1 MAETLQLIITADSKE
16 ALKAVEDLAKSTE
29 GLKTK
34 FTTLGSASGQANQAL
49 VNSGRVLQDLNYGF
63 MGVANNL
70 NPLLESFQRLGERAK
85 DTGSTVKKELVS
97 ALTGPAGI
105 GVALSAVTFIFL
117 KFGDEIS
124 DFFTKI
130 ITGNQVLKSQKE
142 SLAGV
147 GEEFKSAV
155 EKVDKVSIAFQEY
168 HSRIITGNEALKIY
182 NTELGKN
189 FGVKKDINE
198 AEKTF
203 KDKSAAYVEASF
215 QRALADSASKKAAE
229 ELLKIR
235 LLQAQGPKVSIQ
247 DFLSVLTPAGIID
260 PNKTATTNA
269 VGRYK
274 KDMSDLEIL
283 TAQFRK
289 IALDANSAA
298 DLFAKGFNL
307 NLTTDKT
314 GAVKKDPLAE
324 ATKDYQESNQR
335 NLTLFNESLIN
346 QQEYFIESEKIWQE
360 YVNKLKN
367 INTTPAVKILKS
379 LTPKEIIKDEL
390 YNADL
395 EQKAREQLKGVDGS
409 YFGKPQLAFGSELVN
424 KSKLNTTDNELS
436 KFLKNVKEQ
445 YKEAHDAAD
454 SFARD
459 MAGNITSSL
468 QSAYHEIQ
476 KGENVFKALSDSVL
490 QFAEDLAFA
499 IIRAQIFA
507 AIQGAITIGTGGAAG
522 AAAGGTG
529 FFDIIM
535 GLLGGGK
542 KLATGGVTN
551 GPSLSLIGE
560 AGPEAVLPLS
570 KLSGMLNTT
579 FNAGAMSG
587 GVGVGGNGSF
597 VLRGNDL
604 VLALQR
610 SNSSLNLRRGGI

>member
-85 DTGSTVKKELVS
+85 DTGTTVKKELIS

-105 GVALSAVTFIFL
+105 GVALSAVTFLFL

-130 ITGNQVLKSQKE
+130 ITGNEVLKSQKE

-203 KDKSAAYVEASF
+203 NDKSAAYVEASF

-229 ELLKIR
+229 ELLKTR
-235 LLQAQGPKVSIQ
+235 LLQAQGPKVNLQ
-247 DFLSVLTPAGIID
+247 DFLSVLTPAGIVD

-274 KDMSDLEIL
+274 KDLSDLEIL

-289 IALDANSAA
+289 IALDANTAA
-298 DLFAKGFNL
+298 ELFAKGFNL

-314 GAVKKDPLAE
+314 GAVKKDPLTE

-335 NLTLFNESLIN
+335 NLTLFNESIIN
-346 QQEYFIESEKIWQE
+346 QKDYFIESEKIWQE

-367 INTTPAVKILKS
+367 INTTPAIKILKS
-379 LTPKEIIKDEL
+379 LTPKEIIKDDL

-395 EQKAREQLKGVDGS
+395 EQKAREQLKGADGS
-409 YFGKPQLAFGSELVN
+409 YFGKPQLAFTSEIIN
-424 KSKLNTTDNELS
+424 KKKINDTKNDLTQ
-436 KFLKNVKEQ
+436 FLKDVKKNAEESQ
-445 YKEAHDAAD
+445 KAYE
-454 SFARD
+454 SFAKTLSSSVVNGLEEVYAAMQNGESFGKAFLD
-459 MAGNITSSL
+459 MLGKITQQL
-468 QSAYHEIQ
+468 IAMVIQ
-476 KGENVFKALSDSVL
+476 ALLFKAIMNVL
-490 QFAEDLAFA
+490 
-499 IIRAQIFA
+499 
-507 AIQGAITIGTGGAAG
+507 TGGTSAVADAGVAASG
-522 AAAGGTG
+522 VAGSAGR
-529 FFDIIM
+529 ILMIPKYAQ
-535 GLLGGGK
+535 GGIVSSPHIGM
-542 KLATGGVTN
+542 V
-551 GPSLSLIGE
+551 GE
-560 AGPEAVLPLS
+560 AGPEAIIPLS
-570 KLSGMLNTT
+570 KLSGFLNTT
-579 FNAGAMSG
+579 FNAGAMSNG
-587 GVGVGGNGSF
+587 GGMGGGSF
-597 VLRGNDL
+597 VLKGNDL

>member
-85 DTGSTVKKELVS
+85 DTGTTVKKELIS

-105 GVALSAVTFIFL
+105 GVALSAVTFLFL

-130 ITGNQVLKSQKE
+130 ITGNEVLKSQKE

-203 KDKSAAYVEASF
+203 NDKSAAYVEASF

-229 ELLKIR
+229 ELLKTR
-235 LLQAQGPKVSIQ
+235 LLQAQGPKVNLQ
-247 DFLSVLTPAGIID
+247 DFLSVLTPAGIVD

-274 KDMSDLEIL
+274 KDLSDLEIL

-298 DLFAKGFNL
+298 ELFAKGFNL

-314 GAVKKDPLAE
+314 GAVKKDPLTE
-324 ATKDYQESNQR
+324 ATKDYQDSNQR
-335 NLTLFNESLIN
+335 NLTLFNESIIN
-346 QQEYFIESEKIWQE
+346 QKDYFIESEKIWQE

-379 LTPKEIIKDEL
+379 LTPKEIIKDDL

-395 EQKAREQLKGVDGS
+395 EQKAREQLKGADGS
-409 YFGKPQLAFGSELVN
+409 YFGKPQLAFTSEIIN
-424 KSKLNTTDNELS
+424 KKKINDTKNDLTQ
-436 KFLKNVKEQ
+436 FLKDVKKNAEESQ
-445 YKEAHDAAD
+445 KAYE
-454 SFARD
+454 SFAKTLSSSVVNGLEEVYAAMQNGESFGKAFLD
-459 MAGNITSSL
+459 MLGKITQQL
-468 QSAYHEIQ
+468 IAMVIQ
-476 KGENVFKALSDSVL
+476 ALLFKAIMNVL
-490 QFAEDLAFA
+490 
-499 IIRAQIFA
+499 
-507 AIQGAITIGTGGAAG
+507 TGGTSAVADAGVAASNV
-522 AAAGGTG
+522 AGSAGR
-529 FFDIIM
+529 ILMIPKYAQ
-535 GLLGGGK
+535 GGIVSSPHIGM
-542 KLATGGVTN
+542 V
-551 GPSLSLIGE
+551 GE
-560 AGPEAVLPLS
+560 AGPEAIIPLS
-570 KLSGMLNTT
+570 KLSGFLNTT

-587 GVGVGGNGSF
+587 GGGMGGNGSF